1 MKSFFKKIFN
11 IIFIKHKISI
21 FKFTVLFSL
30 LSILFNINFITKVY
44 SITDSILYIFGTV
57 FVLFLLFLIFYS
69 LLFHKY
75 TTKFFTILFLSIN
88 VGAVYFINTYN
99 ISIDYVMVINVLE
112 TNSKEAFELF
122 NFTFLSYILFFII
135 LPSIYLIKYVD
146 IEYDSN
152 LRLYIKKLITIILSF
167 VLIFMVVFFNYK
179 HLSSNVRQNRNLR
192 NDIIP
197 LNYINSIVKIVKI
210 KTKSMEFKDLTADV
224 IMENNNNKKNI
235 MIFIVGE
242 AARAKNFSLGGYE
255 INTNEPLNGQDFI
268 YFNNVESCGTSTA
281 VSVPCMF
288 SVYERKDFKMEYK
301 NSVSNLL
308 DFMKKAGFYTIWID
322 NNSDCKGVCNRADEV
337 VNLARIPE
345 CSARICYDEEMLYDI
360 ENKIK
365 NINKDNIVI
374 FLHQMGSHGPAYYL
388 RYPDGFEKFAPVC
401 KSGYFDDCSN
411 EEVIN
416 TYNNTIYYTSYF
428 INATIN
434 ILKEI
439 KDYNTFML
447 YVSDHGQSLGE
458 NGIFLHGTP
467 YLIAPKEQKQVP
479 MILWFSNDFKKNY
492 KINEDCIKN
501 KTDLTHDNLFHSI
514 LGIYKINTQYYNKNL
529 DIFNNCYIQ

>member
-1 MKSFFKKIFN
+1 MKEYIKKIFN
-11 IIFIKHKISI
+11 NIFKKHSISI
-21 FKFTVLFSL
+21 QKFTILFSAI
-30 LSILFNINFITKVY
+30 SILFNINFITKVY
-44 SITDSILYIFGTV
+44 SVAESILCIFSTI

-75 TTKFFTILFLSIN
+75 TTKFFTILFLSVN

-122 NFTFLSYILFFII
+122 NFTFLSYVLFFVI

-146 IEYDSN
+146 IEYDPN

-308 DFMKKAGFYTIWID
+308 DFMKKAGFYTVWID

-360 ENKIK
+360 ENKTERI
-365 NINKDNIVI
+365 IIWAR
-374 FLHQMGSHGPAYYL
+374 G
-388 RYPDGFEKFAPVC
+388 
-401 KSGYFDDCSN
+401 
-411 EEVIN
+411 
-416 TYNNTIYYTSYF
+416 
-428 INATIN
+428 
-434 ILKEI
+434 
-439 KDYNTFML
+439 
-447 YVSDHGQSLGE
+447 
-458 NGIFLHGTP
+458 
-467 YLIAPKEQKQVP
+467 
-479 MILWFSNDFKKNY
+479 
-492 KINEDCIKN
+492 
-501 KTDLTHDNLFHSI
+501 
-514 LGIYKINTQYYNKNL
+514 
-529 DIFNNCYIQ
+529 

>member
-1 MKSFFKKIFN
+1 MKEYIKKIFN
-11 IIFIKHKISI
+11 NIFKKHNISI
-21 FKFTVLFSL
+21 QKFTILFSVI
-30 LSILFNINFITKVY
+30 SILFNINFITKVY
-44 SITDSILYIFGTV
+44 NIYESGLCIFGTI

-122 NFTFLSYILFFII
+122 NFTFLSYVLFFVI
-135 LPSIYLIKYVD
+135 LPSIYLIKYVN
-146 IEYDSN
+146 IEYDNKSK
-152 LRLYIKKLITIILSF
+152 LYIKKLITVISSTILILII
-167 VLIFMVVFFNYK
+167 VFLNYK
-179 HLSSNVRQNRNLR
+179 KISSGIRENRYLR
-192 NDIIP
+192 NDLVP
-197 LNYINSIVKIVKI
+197 FNYMNSIVKIISI
-210 KTKSMEFKDLTADV
+210 KNKSTDFKDLTNDV
-224 IMENNNNKKNI
+224 LMENENKKNI

-255 INTNEPLNGQDFI
+255 INTNEPLNSQDFI

-301 NSVSNLL
+301 TAISNLL

-337 VNLARIPE
+337 INLAKMPE
-345 CSARICYDEEMLYDI
+345 CQTRVCYDEEMLYDI
-360 ENKIK
+360 ENKIN

-374 FLHQMGSHGPAYYL
+374 FLHQIGSHGPAYYL
-388 RYPDGFEKFAPVC
+388 RYPEKFEKFSPVC
-401 KSGYFDDCSN
+401 KSGYFDDCSDD
-411 EEVIN
+411 EIIN
-416 TYNNTIYYTSYF
+416 AYNNTIYYTSYF
-428 INATIN
+428 INTTIN
-434 ILKEI
+434 ILKDI

-467 YLIAPKEQKQVP
+467 YVIAPKEQKQVP
-479 MILWFSNDFKKNY
+479 MILWFSDDFKKNY
-492 KINEDCIKN
+492 KIDENCIKN
-501 KTDLTHDNLFHSI
+501 KTNLSHDNLFHSI
-514 LGIYKINTQYYNKNL
+514 LGIYKINTQYYNKDL
-529 DIFNNCYIQ
+529 DMFNNCYIQ